1 MKKYHPEKFRG
12 FKSISA
18 KPSGFT
24 LIEILIALVIIGL
37 LAGISI
43 PLYNDYLDKAKL
55 AVSINTLGSVRR
67 AIDDYYLAN
76 SAFPPAIDMT
86 TGEDGLGKI
95 VLDSE
100 LLADFHKT
108 LFSMESYSPSTTN
121 YTLTARANDRKH
133 SLLILMPGQVVTQG
147 P

>member
-1 MKKYHPEKFRG
+1 MIKYHLEKFRG

-18 KPSGFT
+18 RSSGFT

-43 PLYNDYLDKAKL
+43 PFYNNYLDRAKL
-55 AVSINTLGSVRR
+55 TVSINTLGTVRR
-67 AIDDYYLAN
+67 AIDDYY
-76 SAFPPAIDMT
+76 SIHSTYPPAIDMT

-95 VLDSE
+95 VLNSE
-100 LLADFHKT
+100 LLADFRKT
-108 LFSMESYSPSTTN
+108 LFSLESYSPAASD

-133 SLLILMPGQVVTQG
+133 TLLVLMSGQPITQG